1 MGQGSQSPIGE
12 VSQGNKTP
20 ILPQGNQGEQPIEN
34 SREVSVPP
42 GHLISRHHH
51 HASEKPDRPIPAVP
65 RSFP

>member
-42 GHLISRHHH
+42 RAPHFSSSPPCVRK
-51 HASEKPDRPIPAVP
+51 A
-65 RSFP
+65 